1 MVQYH
6 QVVAKQGLI
15 IRAPAQKTL
24 DVCAMAVYRRTSYGM
39 GSLPALFRNRHFKQ
53 SQEIKQL
60 RHLDLRLIIA
70 QGSLVIP
77 ITTDV
82 FCRLKEAE
90 KFVCSVKTQKIEFIP

>member
-1 MVQYH
+1 MS
-6 QVVAKQGLI
+6 GLLHKKLLTFCQSPFTVERLTDWVHYWLCLEI
-15 IRAPAQKTL
+15 A
-24 DVCAMAVYRRTSYGM
+24 TS
-39 GSLPALFRNRHFKQ
+39 KQ

-82 FCRLKEAE
+82 FCRPEEAE
-90 KFVCSVKTQKIEFIP
+90 KFVCSVGTQKFEFIS